1 MSSGF
6 ILSLMMVLKVMLM
19 DGLTL
24 QSQRVLTDLNWTLQ
38 QQSHTNV
45 QDVTCF
51 QMSVLQARK
60 LASSPSHPSLLNTY
74 A

>member
-6 ILSLMMVLKVMLM
+6 VLSLMMVLKAMLM

-24 QSQRVLTDLNWTLQ
+24 QSQRVLRDLNWTLQ

-45 QDVTCF
+45 QDVIRF

-60 LASSPSHPSLLNTY
+60 LASSPSHPSL
-74 A
+74 